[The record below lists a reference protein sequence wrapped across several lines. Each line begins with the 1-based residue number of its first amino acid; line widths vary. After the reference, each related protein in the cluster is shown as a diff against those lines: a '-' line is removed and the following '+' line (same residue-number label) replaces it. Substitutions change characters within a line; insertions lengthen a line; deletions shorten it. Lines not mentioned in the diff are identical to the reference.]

1 MIGLGAVYIL
11 AGLML
16 AGYALLTLCD
26 TSHSRPLRNAAF
38 WGLLGLSFL
47 AGGRLGNLGNGLLVL
62 ALTALAAS
70 GLGRGGKEASTPAQR
85 QAAAARWGDR
95 LFWLAL
101 IIPVVALIGA
111 LELKAVHIGV
121 LPLVDPKQASVIALG
136 LGVLAALAVAMP
148 VLRAPVLAPLQ
159 EGRRLSDLVGWAVVL
174 PQMLAALGAVFAL
187 AGVGHAVGDLFAQ
200 WLPGDSRLAAV
211 VAYTLGMAVFTIV
224 MGNAF
229 AAFPVMT
236 AGIGMPL
243 IVQRFGGDPAIMG
256 AIGML
261 SGFCGTLLTPMAAN
275 YNLVPVA
282 LLELSDR
289 WAVIKVQAPTALI
302 MLLVNTVLMYAL
314 VFRHWPS

>member
-11 AGLML
+11 AGLMF
-16 AGYALLTLCD
+16 AGYALLILRNA
-26 TSHSRPLRNAAF
+26 SHTRPLRTAAF
-38 WGLLGLSFL
+38 WGLMAASFL
-47 AGGRLGNLGNGLLVL
+47 AGGRLGDLGNGLLVL
-62 ALTALAAS
+62 ALTGLAAS
-70 GLGRGGKEASTPAQR
+70 GLGRGRTEATTPVQR
-85 QAAAARWGDR
+85 QAAAAHWGDR

-111 LELKAVHIGV
+111 LELKTIHLGA
-121 LPLVDPKQASVIALG
+121 LPLVDPKQASVVALG
-136 LGVLAALAVAMP
+136 LGVIAALAVAMP
-148 VLRAPVLAPLQ
+148 VLRAPMLAPLQ
-159 EGRRLSDLVGWAVVL
+159 EGGRLSDLVGWAVVL

-187 AGVGHAVGDLFAQ
+187 AGVGHAVGDLFAR
-200 WLPGDSRLAAV
+200 WLPGDSRLVAV
-211 VAYTLGMAVFTIV
+211 IAYTLGMAVFTIV

-243 IVQRFGGDPAIMG
+243 IVQRFGGDPAVMG
-256 AIGML
+256 AMGML

>member
-11 AGLML
+11 AGLMF
-16 AGYALLTLCD
+16 AGYALLTLRD
-26 TSHSRPLRNAAF
+26 ANHSRPLRTAAF
-38 WGLLGLSFL
+38 WGLLAASFL
-47 AGGRLGNLGNGLLVL
+47 TGGRLGDLGNGMLVL
-62 ALTALAAS
+62 ALTALAAA
-70 GLGRGGKEASTPAQR
+70 GLGRGREASSTPVQR
-85 QAAAARWGDR
+85 QAAAVRWGDR
-95 LFWLAL
+95 LFWMAL

-111 LELKAVHIGV
+111 LELKQIHLGA
-121 LPLVDPKQASVIALG
+121 LPLVDPKQASIIALA
-136 LGVLAALAVAMP
+136 LGVIAALAVAVP
-148 VLRAPVLAPLQ
+148 VLRAPLIAPLQ
-159 EGRRLSDLVGWAVVL
+159 EGVRLSDLVGWAAIL

-187 AGVGHAVGDLFAQ
+187 AGVGHAVGDLFAR

-275 YNLVPVA
+275 YNIVPVA